1 MTNSKKKKERRKLRY
16 LRNIR
21 KEVEYKKDAW
31 EKGKLIEENHN
42 NGPYSPEYSIELGN
56 RLYNIMQSFKEQAFN
71 SKELLNSVQKNEFL
85 IIKFRMY
92 RIKIRDFILHY
103 NPIIPKS
110 KEYNYLKLL
119 IETYWDKPNELIYYI

>member
-119 IETYWDKPNELIYYI
+119 IEIYWDKPNELIYYI

>member
-31 EKGKLIEENHN
+31 ENGKLIEENHN
-42 NGPYSPEYSIELGN
+42 NGPYSPKYSIELGN
-56 RLYNIMQSFKEQAFN
+56 RLYEIIKSFKEQAFSN
-71 SKELLNSVQKNEFL
+71 SSLNSVQKNEFL
-85 IIKFRMY
+85 LIKFRMY

-110 KEYNYLKLL
+110 EEYNYLKSL
-119 IETYWDKPNELIYYI
+119 IEIYWDKPSELIYYI

>member
-42 NGPYSPEYSIELGN
+42 NGPYSPEYSVELGN
-56 RLYNIMQSFKEQAFN
+56 RLYNIIQSFKEQAFN
-71 SKELLNSVQKNEFL
+71 NSSLNSVQKNEFL
-85 IIKFRMY
+85 LIKFRMY

-110 KEYNYLKLL
+110 KEYNYLKSL
-119 IETYWDKPNELIYYI
+119 IEIYWDKPSELIYYI

>member
-16 LRNIR
+16 LRNVR

-42 NGPYSPEYSIELGN
+42 NGPYSPKYSIELGN
-56 RLYNIMQSFKEQAFN
+56 RLYEIIKSFKEQAFSN
-71 SKELLNSVQKNEFL
+71 SSLNTVQKNEFL
-85 IIKFRMY
+85 LIKFRMY

-110 KEYNYLKLL
+110 EEYNYLKSL
-119 IETYWDKPNELIYYI
+119 IEIYWDKPNELIYYI

>member
-1 MTNSKKKKERRKLRY
+1 MTNSKRKKERRKARY

-56 RLYNIMQSFKEQAFN
+56 RLYNIIQSFKEQAFSN
-71 SKELLNSVQKNEFL
+71 KELNSSIQKNEFL
-85 IIKFRMY
+85 LTRFRMY

-110 KEYNYLKLL
+110 EEYNYLKSL
-119 IETYWDKPNELIYYI
+119 IEIYWDKPNELICYI

>member
-1 MTNSKKKKERRKLRY
+1 MTNSKKKKERKKLRY

-42 NGPYSPEYSIELGN
+42 NGPYSPEYSVELGN
-56 RLYNIMQSFKEQAFN
+56 RLYNIIQSFKEQTFN
-71 SKELLNSVQKNEFL
+71 NRELLDSAQKNEFL
-85 IIKFRMY
+85 LTKFRMY

-103 NPIIPKS
+103 SPIIPKS
-110 KEYNYLKLL
+110 EEYSYLKSLL
-119 IETYWDKPNELIYYI
+119 EMYWDKPNELIYYI

>member
-119 IETYWDKPNELIYYI
+119 IETYWDNPNELIYYI

>member
-1 MTNSKKKKERRKLRY
+1 MTSSKKKKERRKLRY

-42 NGPYSPEYSIELGN
+42 NGPYSPEYSVELGN
-56 RLYNIMQSFKEQAFN
+56 RLYNIIQSFKEQAFSN
-71 SKELLNSVQKNEFL
+71 SSLNSVQKNEFL
-85 IIKFRMY
+85 LIKFRMY

-103 NPIIPKS
+103 NSIIPKS
-110 KEYNYLKLL
+110 EEYNYLKSL
-119 IETYWDKPNELIYYI
+119 IEIYWDKPSELIYYI